1 VLEATQ
7 SDGVPA
13 DTGPFLFNRS
23 FAPGRDTDS
32 EPAEPH
38 LVQPVAPATAIQ
50 NATDRLELQGEI
62 ESDLAAVDAR
72 NTPYFQ
78 NGVDLQQRTG
88 QGGFDKLLI
97 EEAHLEA
104 STTVANRVRLT
115 IIATPTYLDSGS
127 PAAPAND
134 GNLGFGTTGVGGV
147 PGSRSAFGIGGDG
160 QLATTDFGLRLGLTP
175 EEFLVHGWV
184 GGLRWNP
191 ASGPF
196 TILLDRDPI
205 RDTMLSFAG
214 ERDPTSGQVWGGVMA
229 NSAAIIGNHSRGNTG
244 FYGKVDYQDIE
255 GKDVAK
261 NSRIEANVGS
271 YFKVYRTNMGEL
283 TIGLNLTGLHYDKN
297 LRYFTLGQGGY
308 FSPQE
313 YFLFNVPAQWT
324 GTVNSKFQYSISASL
339 GVQHFTEDSS
349 PYFPTDA
356 ARQSLSGLSYP
367 SYTNTSGNYN
377 LSLRTT
383 YQIAPQWLGG
393 FFFDVNNAREYRSV
407 NAGLYLKFLLDP
419 RPTPPDLNVTTV
431 PDWTGVS
438 PFDVSQSNRPR

>member
-1 VLEATQ
+1 M
-7 SDGVPA
+7 
-13 DTGPFLFNRS
+13 
-23 FAPGRDTDS
+23 
-32 EPAEPH
+32 
-38 LVQPVAPATAIQ
+38 
-50 NATDRLELQGEI
+50 
-62 ESDLAAVDAR
+62 
-72 NTPYFQ
+72 
-78 NGVDLQQRTG
+78 
-88 QGGFDKLLI
+88 
-97 EEAHLEA
+97 
-104 STTVANRVRLT
+104 
-115 IIATPTYLDSGS
+115 
-127 PAAPAND
+127 
-134 GNLGFGTTGVGGV
+134 
-147 PGSRSAFGIGGDG
+147 
-160 QLATTDFGLRLGLTP
+160 ATTDFGLRLGLTP

-196 TILLDRDPI
+196 TVLLHRDPI

-214 ERDPTSGQVWGGVMA
+214 ERDPTSRQVWGGVMA

-244 FYGKVDYQDIE
+244 FYGKLDYQDIQ

-324 GTVNSKFQYSISASL
+324 GTVNSKLQYSISASL

-356 ARQSLSGLSYP
+356 ARQSSSGLSYP

-377 LSLRTT
+377 LSFRTT

>member
-1 VLEATQ
+1 
-7 SDGVPA
+7 
-13 DTGPFLFNRS
+13 
-23 FAPGRDTDS
+23 
-32 EPAEPH
+32 
-38 LVQPVAPATAIQ
+38 
-50 NATDRLELQGEI
+50 
-62 ESDLAAVDAR
+62 
-72 NTPYFQ
+72 
-78 NGVDLQQRTG
+78 
-88 QGGFDKLLI
+88 
-97 EEAHLEA
+97 
-104 STTVANRVRLT
+104 
-115 IIATPTYLDSGS
+115 
-127 PAAPAND
+127 
-134 GNLGFGTTGVGGV
+134 
-147 PGSRSAFGIGGDG
+147 
-160 QLATTDFGLRLGLTP
+160 
-175 EEFLVHGWV
+175 
-184 GGLRWNP
+184 
-191 ASGPF
+191 
-196 TILLDRDPI
+196 
-205 RDTMLSFAG
+205 
-214 ERDPTSGQVWGGVMA
+214 MA

-244 FYGKVDYQDIE
+244 FYGKLDYQDIQ

-283 TIGLNLTGLHYDKN
+283 TVGLNLTGLHYDKN

-324 GTVNSKFQYSISASL
+324 GTVNSKLQYSISASL

-377 LSLRTT
+377 LSFRTT

-438 PFDVSQSNRPR
+438 PFDVSGSNRPR